1 MEVAPASAEERAAVR
16 AYCVSQVEIAELAAA
31 LKTDT
36 QEQLRIIN
44 EKRDVVIEHLK
55 LAGVAYTQVEGKYL
69 RVVQRPTTRP
79 ISSAVVEQ
87 AVDALT
93 EDQVRVHLFD
103 AKGKAVDRRTAMA
116 KAVVSVVRTHRT
128 SYHDAV
134 GVTTAPPLKK
144 FDAQPVGEAA
154 IQDAKAFL
162 SARDAVAQAR
172 ARVAE
177 LKRAALKRK
186 LEAATLAAGF
196 VARTHTADAPLS
208 VCVDY
213 DDDKPSDKFS
223 MRVLTVKP
231 RRIILSAKSFATA
244 VETALAD
251 VDITTPLQT
260 WKTLL
265 LAALMP
271 LFRTNTEV
279 KRTALR
285 AVRRKDGDDNTTV
298 ESSMLD
304 YDSEESGGADDE
316 EYE

>member
-1 MEVAPASAEERAAVR
+1 
-16 AYCVSQVEIAELAAA
+16 
-31 LKTDT
+31 
-36 QEQLRIIN
+36 
-44 EKRDVVIEHLK
+44 
-55 LAGVAYTQVEGKYL
+55 
-69 RVVQRPTTRP
+69 
-79 ISSAVVEQ
+79 
-87 AVDALT
+87 
-93 EDQVRVHLFD
+93 
-103 AKGKAVDRRTAMA
+103 
-116 KAVVSVVRTHRT
+116 
-128 SYHDAV
+128 
-134 GVTTAPPLKK
+134 
-144 FDAQPVGEAA
+144 
-154 IQDAKAFL
+154 
-162 SARDAVAQAR
+162 
-172 ARVAE
+172 
-177 LKRAALKRK
+177 
-186 LEAATLAAGF
+186 
-196 VARTHTADAPLS
+196 
-208 VCVDY
+208 
-213 DDDKPSDKFS
+213 